1 MRFAAGAATTR
12 TLVHDRWEEV
22 YMLSGELRPAPAADE
37 GVTDFA
43 YSCRPPGTPH
53 GPFLS
58 GSGYV
63 LLEMQYNDLL

>member
-22 YMLSGELRPAPAADE
+22 YMLSGELRPLRRPTRALPTSPIRAA
-37 GVTDFA
+37 
-43 YSCRPPGTPH
+43 RPGRRT
-53 GPFLS
+53 GLSLS